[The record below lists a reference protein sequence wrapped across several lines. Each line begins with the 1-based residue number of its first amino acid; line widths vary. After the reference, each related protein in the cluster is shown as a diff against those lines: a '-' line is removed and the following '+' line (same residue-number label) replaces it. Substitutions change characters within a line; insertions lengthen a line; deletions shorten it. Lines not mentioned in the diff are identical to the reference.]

1 MKILVAVPLFSFLV
15 TVTSAQ
21 PTIER
26 RFADG
31 VSQERLLQTVRD
43 LVGFGPR
50 QGGTR
55 SGDAS
60 VSYLV
65 KQFRQA
71 GLKTEILEDPEHLTF
86 GIDTWALR
94 VVKPRSLAKVIRNEW
109 LAGYSPS
116 VSRQRA
122 RLSLQSSSDDFE
134 KQHVES
140 TAVLVE
146 ANLAGKMY
154 GQLAAAGAR
163 CLLVWTQPNSDAYK
177 DWAQITSLPRRAD
190 NPIPVFNISRNT
202 AHALQKAIRDSLEVL
217 IEFST
222 KTKIKTGKSKTVIA
236 TLQGQSKDY
245 YVVCAHGDSD
255 SGGPGAD
262 DNASGVAGVLELAKV
277 LNLMVRSKSF
287 RQPDSTI
294 KFVVWGSEYASSEN
308 FVKQQGNHLRN
319 IVGVLNFDEIGT
331 GATRN
336 CIYFEGNDNAV
347 NQSLLATLKK
357 VGEDYVGKKSYWKEA
372 TTNASQ
378 GGTDSYVFLPNYLS
392 RLGVT
397 VVNIPS
403 VTVYTAAWEEPR
415 SIYQPREWRTS
426 AWKGAQDTVVIDYS
440 LYYHSSLDIPALT
453 TDKEPFNMVWGVKA
467 VGIALLRLA
476 WK

>member
-1 MKILVAVPLFSFLV
+1 MKISV
-15 TVTSAQ
+15 TVSLAAFFCTLASAQ

-31 VSQERLLQTVRD
+31 VSQEQLQQTVRD

-55 SGDAS
+55 SGDAA

-71 GLKTEILEDPEHLTF
+71 GLKTEILEDPERLTF
-86 GIDTWALR
+86 AIDKWTLK
-94 VVKPRSLAKVIRNEW
+94 VLKPRSLAKVIRHEW

-116 VSRQRA
+116 VSRKTA
-122 RLSLQSSSDDFE
+122 RLSSLSSSDGLE
-134 KQHVES
+134 KQRVES

-146 ANLAGKMY
+146 ANLAGKIY
-154 GQLAAAGAR
+154 GQLSAAGAR
-163 CLLVWTQPNSDAYK
+163 CLLVWTHVNSDAYK
-177 DWAQITSLPRRAD
+177 DCAQITSLPRRAD

-202 AHALQKAIRDSLEVL
+202 AQSLQAALRESLGVL

-222 KTKIKTGKSKTVIA
+222 KTKIKKGKSKTVIA
-236 TLQGQSKDY
+236 TLQGKSKDY
-245 YVVCAHGDSD
+245 FVVCAHGDSD

-277 LNLMVRSKSF
+277 LNLMVRSRSI

-294 KFVVWGSEYASSEN
+294 KFIVWGSEYASSEN
-308 FVKQQGNHLRN
+308 FVKQRGDGLRN
-319 IVGVLNFDEIGT
+319 TVGVLNFDEIGT

-336 CIYFEGNDNAV
+336 CIYFEGNDNKV
-347 NQSLLATLKK
+347 NEPLLATLKK

-426 AWKGAQDTVVIDYS
+426 AWKGVQDTVVIDYS